1 MTACHQRILVTVG
14 SIINTMGVNKAVFGF
29 LKQAVNAIQTTT
41 VTPIKTFPDHH
52 LLFIN
57 PDIRI
62 DNHPNQLQAKPSK
75 P

>member
-29 LKQAVNAIQTTT
+29 LKQAGHDIQTTT
-41 VTPIKTFPDHH
+41 FTPIKTFPDHD
-52 LLFIN
+52 LLFID
-57 PDIRI
+57 PYIRL
-62 DNHPNQLQAKPSK
+62 DYHPGQLQAKPSK